1 MCPDTRERGLE
12 SRRIC
17 RDAFFFLSQLVN
29 QEHEISDDFEM
40 VKVLN

>member
-1 MCPDTRERGLE
+1 MRCDTSESGLK

-17 RDAFFFLSQLVN
+17 RDAFFKSQLVN
-29 QEHEISDDFEM
+29 QEHEINDDFEM